1 MFWGDKKYDIL
12 ITLRNQ
18 SSLLL
23 SRYQHQTDFFLMKSI
38 NTFYKRGIITEDII
52 NHYDFTKLINLLRN
66 NGHKVIY
73 IWYEDLISLNK
84 KAIKIL
90 SLYLEE
96 DNDKIYK
103 LIENNLNNKINS
115 QKYNNN
121 YKINIDKYFDNSK
134 LNYEDIINT

>member
-1 MFWGDKKYDIL
+1 
-12 ITLRNQ
+12 
-18 SSLLL
+18 
-23 SRYQHQTDFFLMKSI
+23 MKSI
-38 NTFYKRGIITEDII
+38 NTFYKTGIITKNII

-103 LIENNLNNKINS
+103 LIENNLNNKII
-115 QKYNNN
+115 K
-121 YKINIDKYFDNSK
+121 
-134 LNYEDIINT
+134 